1 MSSVVYRTTGAWG
14 SGLGADLT
22 AAQVDMNF
30 WVLYSLIVSLQN
42 AEPITISYFTV
53 TGNQMWITMTDH
65 YVFGPF
71 TIPTAVWNFVGAW
84 QPNNSYNINDVFTQG
99 GAVYLCIY
107 PQLNSGATFFANA
120 NDGLGHNYYAQ
131 LLAAPPSELPTNG
144 LPGQILQW
152 TGIDSPGPPYEWS
165 YIKRNIALYMETPP
179 NPLEEVVRFVF
190 TESTQYAINFAGS
203 YGSAGTGATGTQ
215 AYEVYQNGANIGSI
229 NFSASP
235 DDEPTFTAPAAITF
249 HAGDILT
256 ILAPSVPDPHLSK
269 IAFTLMGV
277 VVLP

>member
-1 MSSVVYRTTGAWG
+1 MTMPTFRTSGPWGA
-14 SGLGADLT
+14 GLGADLT

-30 WVLYSLIVSLQN
+30 WVLYSMIVALQD

-71 TIPTAVWNFVGAW
+71 TIPQAVWNFRGAW
-84 QPNNSYNINDVFTQG
+84 QPNNAYNINDVFTVN
-99 GAVYLCIY
+99 GAVYLVIW
-107 PQLNSGATFFANA
+107 PQLNSGSSFYALA
-120 NDGLGHNYYAQ
+120 NDGDGHNYYAL
-131 LLAAPPSELPTNG
+131 LLAAPPNPLPANG
-144 LPGQILQW
+144 LPGQMLQW
-152 TGIDSPGPPYEWS
+152 TTVDSPGGVAWA

-179 NPLEEVVRFVF
+179 NPLEEVVRYTF
-190 TESTQYAINFAGS
+190 TESTEFAINFAGS
-203 YGSAGTGATGTQ
+203 YGSAGTGATGEQ
-215 AYEVYQNGANIGSI
+215 VYEVYQNGANIGSI

-235 DDEPTFTAPAAITF
+235 NDTPTFTAPAAITF
-249 HAGDILT
+249 HAGDVLT
-256 ILAPSVPDPHLSK
+256 VLAPAIPDPHLTQ